1 MKAYNLKRALFL
13 GVVMLLIAGMNGL
26 AEAKITRL
34 LCDAGEKF
42 KELVEIGKWRR
53 NRISGP
59 AWKRF

>member
-1 MKAYNLKRALFL
+1 
-13 GVVMLLIAGMNGL
+13 MLLIAGMNGL